1 MSESRG
7 LDSGQSDKEREKG
20 KDAQGEEKGKEEGK
34 SEENVSEEAF
44 VADTEVAEKKNV
56 GTSGEENIDSDSPS
70 KKKLKQS
77 NVPQAKSGDQSK
89 RPYEYVQPYS
99 DPNEPG
105 SDSDTDSVEMDYCP
119 DEVFLFE
126 MEVPST
132 NRLII
137 PFELAS
143 THFLLLDTR
152 KSNEKHVETL
162 EFTDSLNREWYM
174 PIQYYRDEHG
184 FMILSGW
191 QKFSTQYNLQPLDL
205 IRILKPVPRLHTHHF
220 LIEVEKKQ
228 GTVEIPEFRE
238 ENFLFQIELDQS
250 DIEFRRVFLARDDV
264 RNFPGVKMQRNSG
277 EKKIMRFTD
286 AQCKHWYMNIIR
298 YSEEKYMVID
308 GWDEF
313 VKERGLEAGD
323 LVGFYRHEHPCHRKH
338 YLIGIVKKEGRRS
351 PGQPSGGSGAGRG
364 AGSSS
369 GSHKGKEIAGGE
381 RKRKDCFSISC
392 VQSFAHIL

>member
-7 LDSGQSDKEREKG
+7 LDSGPSDKEGIKRKDSKGEGNEK
-20 KDAQGEEKGKEEGK
+20 EGK
-34 SEENVSEEAF
+34 SEENVSEEAS
-44 VADTEVAEKKNV
+44 VADTEVAEKTNV
-56 GTSGEENIDSDSPS
+56 RTSGEENVDSDSPT

-77 NVPQAKSGDQSK
+77 NVPQAKSGDGSK
-89 RPYEYVQPYS
+89 RPYEDVQPYT

-105 SDSDTDSVEMDYCP
+105 SDSDSVEMDYCP

-126 MEVPST
+126 MEVPCT
-132 NRLII
+132 NRLVI

-143 THFLLLDTR
+143 AHFPHLDTL
-152 KSNEKHVETL
+152 KLNEKQVETL

-228 GTVEIPEFRE
+228 GAVEIPAFRE

-264 RNFPGVKMQRNSG
+264 RNFPGVKMPRNNR

-286 AQCKHWYMNIIR
+286 AKCKHWYMNIIR

-323 LVGFYRHEHPCHRKH
+323 LVGFFKHEHPCHRKH
-338 YLIGIVKKEGRRS
+338 YLIGILKKVDKQN
-351 PGQPSGGSGAGRG
+351 PGQPSGGSEASCG
-364 AGSSS
+364 AGSRS
-369 GSHKGKEIAGGE
+369 GSHKGKEIAGG
-381 RKRKDCFSISC
+381 D
-392 VQSFAHIL
+392 